1 MPDTR
6 KYTEAQKK
14 SAKKWDAVNLDR
26 LSIALPKGSR
36 EAIKAHA
43 ATLGESANA
52 FIKRAI
58 DSQMERDGGGT
69 ASEIVQQ
76 AEGTTQGTGVVSLPS
91 QTLEAAQEAAQ
102 AAGETVPQFIERAV
116 EMQAKRDKGD

>member
-1 MPDTR
+1 MSDTR

-36 EAIKAHA
+36 ETIKAHA
-43 ATLGESANA
+43 AAHGESVNG
-52 FIKRAI
+52 FIKRAV
-58 DSQMERDGGGT
+58 DSQMERDSTGSPQEAAGGP
-69 ASEIVQQ
+69 
-76 AEGTTQGTGVVSLPS
+76 QGAGVVLPS
-91 QTLEAAQEAAQ
+91 ETLEAAQEAAQ